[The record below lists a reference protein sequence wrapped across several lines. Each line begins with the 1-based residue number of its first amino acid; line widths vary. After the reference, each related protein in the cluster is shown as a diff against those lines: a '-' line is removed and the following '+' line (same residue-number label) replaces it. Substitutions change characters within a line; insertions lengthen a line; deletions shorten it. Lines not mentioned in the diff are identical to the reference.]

1 MHHLRKEQ
9 HLRVCIEKDVR
20 SPVYDTG
27 LEEYSLIHCA
37 MPEIALDDVDLQILL
52 LGKPLQA
59 PLLIS
64 AMTGGTTTSA
74 RVNFHLAEAAQTL
87 GIAMGVGSQRPA
99 IEDPTVGWTYQI
111 RQSAPDAFL
120 MANLGAVQLNY
131 GYGVEQCR
139 QAVGMIRAD
148 ALVLHLNPLQ
158 ECLQPDGNTD
168 FSNLLR
174 KIEALCE
181 ALPVPVVVKEVGWG
195 LSEEVARQL
204 ARVGVAALDVAGT
217 GGTCWSEVERHRITE
232 PGLRSIASD
241 FADWG
246 IPTSESIQ
254 LARRGAPDLPI
265 IASGG
270 LRTGIDIA
278 KCIALG
284 ADMGGLA
291 HPLLQP
297 AMLSPDAVIERL
309 SILIDE
315 LRIAMF
321 CVGAR
326 DVAALRTA
334 PLRRRAVEPLPRKGP
349 RHE

>member
-1 MHHLRKEQ
+1 MHHLRKDE
-9 HLRVCIEKDVR
+9 HLRVCIEEDVHSPIR
-20 SPVYDTG
+20 STG

-37 MPEIALDDVDLQILL
+37 MPEIALNDVDLHISL

-64 AMTGGTTTSA
+64 AMTGGTAKAA
-74 RVNFHLAEAAQTL
+74 RINSHLAKAAQTL

-99 IEDPTVGWTYQI
+99 IEDSTVSYTYQV

-131 GYGVEQCR
+131 GYGLDQCR
-139 QAVGMIRAD
+139 RAVDMIRAD

-174 KIEALCE
+174 KIEALCK

-195 LSEEVARQL
+195 LSEEVAREL
-204 ARVGVAALDVAGT
+204 AHVGVAALDVAGT

-232 PGLRSIASD
+232 PGLRVIASD

-254 LARRGAPDLPI
+254 LARRGAPDLSI

-270 LRTGIDIA
+270 LRSGIDIA

-291 HPLLQP
+291 HPLLKP
-297 AMLSPDAVIERL
+297 ALLSSEAVIKRL

-334 PLRRRAVEPLPRKGP
+334 HLKKRSAQLLSRKAPL
-349 RHE
+349 HE

>member
-1 MHHLRKEQ
+1 MHDLRKEE
-9 HLRVCIEKDVR
+9 HLRVCIEKHVG
-20 SPVYDTG
+20 SSICSTG
-27 LEEYSLIHCA
+27 LEKYSLIHCA
-37 MPEIALDDVDLQILL
+37 MPEMALDDVDLRVSL

-64 AMTGGTTTSA
+64 AMTGGTATAA
-74 RVNFHLAEAAQTL
+74 RINFHLAEAAQTL

-99 IEDPTVGWTYQI
+99 IEDPAASWTYQV

-139 QAVGMIRAD
+139 RAIDMIRAD

-168 FSNLLR
+168 FSNLLAR
-174 KIEALCE
+174 IEALCKT
-181 ALPVPVVVKEVGWG
+181 LPVPVVVKEVGWG
-195 LSEEVARQL
+195 LSEEVAHQL
-204 ARVGVAALDVAGT
+204 AQVGVAALDVAGA
-217 GGTCWSEVERHRITE
+217 GGTCWSEVERHRIGQ
-232 PGLRSIASD
+232 PAMRSIASD

-254 LARRGAPDLPI
+254 LARQGAPDLPI

-270 LRTGIDIA
+270 IRTGIDVA

-284 ADMGGLA
+284 ADAAGVA

-297 AMLSPDAVIERL
+297 AMLSPEAVIERL
-309 SILIDE
+309 SILTDE

-326 DVAALRTA
+326 DVAALRAASMRRASA
-334 PLRRRAVEPLPRKGP
+334 PLPPKGSST
-349 RHE
+349 

>member
-1 MHHLRKEQ
+1 MHHLRKEE
-9 HLRVCIEKDVR
+9 HLRVCIERDVR
-20 SPVYDTG
+20 SPIHSTG

-37 MPEIALDDVDLQILL
+37 MPEIALDDVDLQITL

-64 AMTGGTTTSA
+64 AMTGGTAKAA
-74 RVNFHLAEAAQTL
+74 RINSHLAEAAQTL

-99 IEDPTVGWTYQI
+99 IEDTTVSCTYQV

-131 GYGVEQCR
+131 GYGLDQCL
-139 QAVGMIRAD
+139 QAVDMIRAD

-158 ECLQPDGNTD
+158 ECLQPNGNTD
-168 FSNLLR
+168 FSNLLH
-174 KIEALCE
+174 KIAALCK

-195 LSEEVARQL
+195 LSEEVAREL
-204 ARVGVAALDVAGT
+204 AQVGVAALDVAGT
-217 GGTCWSEVERHRITE
+217 GGTCWSEVERHRVSE
-232 PGLRSIASD
+232 LGLRDIASD

-265 IASGG
+265 LASGG
-270 LRTGIDIA
+270 IRTGIDIA

-284 ADMGGLA
+284 ADMGGLG

-297 AMLSPDAVIERL
+297 ALSSPEAVIERL
-309 SILIDE
+309 SILIDA

-326 DVAALRTA
+326 DVASLRTA
-334 PLRRRAVEPLPRKGP
+334 PLKRRSAESLF
-349 RHE
+349 

>member
-1 MHHLRKEQ
+1 MHHRRKED
-9 HLRVCIEKDVR
+9 HLRVCLEEDVR
-20 SPVYDTG
+20 SPLRSSG
-27 LEEYSLIHCA
+27 LEKYSLIHCA
-37 MPEIALDDVDLQILL
+37 LPEIALDDVDLRVSF

-64 AMTGGTTTSA
+64 AMTGGTARAA
-74 RVNFHLAEAAQTL
+74 RVNSRLAEAAQTL
-87 GIAMGVGSQRPA
+87 GIAMGVGSQRVA
-99 IEDPTVGWTYQI
+99 IEDPTASQTYQV
-111 RQSAPDAFL
+111 RKSAPDAFL

-131 GYGVEQCR
+131 GYGIEQCR
-139 QAVGMIRAD
+139 QAIDMIRAD

-168 FSNLLR
+168 FSGLLP
-174 KIEALCE
+174 KIEALCK

-195 LSEEVARQL
+195 LSEEVAHAL
-204 ARVGVAALDVAGT
+204 AQVGVAALDVAGA
-217 GGTCWSEVERHRITE
+217 GGTCWSEVERHRITQPE
-232 PGLRSIASD
+232 ARHIASD

-246 IPTSESIQ
+246 IPTSESVQ

-270 LRTGIDIA
+270 IRTGIDVA

-284 ADMGGLA
+284 ANLAGLA

-297 AMLSPDAVIERL
+297 AMLSPEAVIERL
-309 SILIDE
+309 SMLIDE

-326 DVAALRTA
+326 DVTALHATPIEKRE
-334 PLRRRAVEPLPRKGP
+334 V
-349 RHE
+349 